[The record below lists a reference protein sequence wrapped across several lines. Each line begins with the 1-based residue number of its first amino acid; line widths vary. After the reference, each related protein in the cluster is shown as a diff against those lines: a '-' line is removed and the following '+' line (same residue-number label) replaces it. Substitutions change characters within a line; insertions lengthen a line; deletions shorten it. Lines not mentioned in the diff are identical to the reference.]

1 VINKEI
7 LMAIRWVKSSYSDE
21 KGEFEGIVNEYSDAA
36 DVKKNISYIK
46 KQYVVSKQISL
57 TNNIWSKLKNT
68 DSYNTKT
75 IEGMQKAMKANREF
89 RDINRIL
96 KQFFSGKVQAPIII
110 KLGDGSYELIAGNT
124 RLMLS
129 RVLGLTPKVQV
140 VDTDW

>member
-1 VINKEI
+1 
-7 LMAIRWVKSSYSDE
+7 MAIQWVKSSYSDE
-21 KGEFEGIVNEYSDAA
+21 ESEFERIGKEYSNAA

-46 KQYVVSKQISL
+46 KQYGVSKQINL
-57 TNNIWSKLKNT
+57 TNNMWSKLKNT

-75 IEGMQKAMKANREF
+75 IEGMQKAMKANKAF
-89 RDINRIL
+89 RDITRIL
-96 KQFFSGKVQAPIII
+96 KQFFSGKVKAPIIM

-129 RVLGLTPKVQV
+129 RVLGLTPKVQI

>member
-1 VINKEI
+1 
-7 LMAIRWVKSSYSDE
+7 MAMQWVKSSYSDE
-21 KGEFEGIVNEYSDAA
+21 ESEFERIVKEYSNAA
-36 DVKKNISYIK
+36 DVKKNTSYIK
-46 KQYVVSKQISL
+46 KQYEVSKQINL
-57 TNNIWSKLKNT
+57 TNNMWSKLKNT

-75 IEGMQKAMKANREF
+75 IEGMQKAMKANKAF
-89 RDINRIL
+89 RDITRIL
-96 KQFFSGKVQAPIII
+96 KQFFSGKVQSPIIM